1 MKNTHS
7 SNDSDPEKKRI
18 NKEEEKMIKK
28 DLKSFAPKK
37 NHDHDQRSAETSPS
51 KTVSLLFI

>member
-1 MKNTHS
+1 MKKTHS

-28 DLKSFAPKK
+28 DLKSSTPKK
-37 NHDHDQRSAETSPS
+37 NLDHDQIIDETNP
-51 KTVSLLFI
+51 